1 MQLDLTILPLQS
13 DRLTLRAFTEGDRAQ
28 YAAYHRIPEVYRY
41 LYSAVPSETEL
52 DTKFNTLLRQPFLN
66 DGDTLK
72 LAVVTKEDHNLVGE
86 VVLKLTSVQAEQ
98 AELGYLLSPDF
109 GGRGYA
115 TEAARALLAAG
126 FEAFGFHRIFGR
138 VDAANGPSVRLLER
152 LGMRQEG
159 HLIANDRF
167 GDKWGDEKVFA
178 MLQEEW
184 KSFNIR
190 NESVERIGGH
200 NVQFVGSS
208 GPMLSREQDALDL
221 IGATYGRDVDII
233 VVSAERFI
241 SEFFRLNNQLAG
253 HFFQKMQN
261 YGIRLVILGDI
272 SFHLSRSKALQDF
285 VGETNRIGH
294 HLFVTDRAMLEE
306 KLVPAIRPNL

>member
-1 MQLDLTILPLQS
+1 
-13 DRLTLRAFTEGDRAQ
+13 
-28 YAAYHRIPEVYRY
+28 
-41 LYSAVPSETEL
+41 
-52 DTKFNTLLRQPFLN
+52 
-66 DGDTLK
+66 
-72 LAVVTKEDHNLVGE
+72 
-86 VVLKLTSVQAEQ
+86 
-98 AELGYLLSPDF
+98 
-109 GGRGYA
+109 
-115 TEAARALLAAG
+115 
-126 FEAFGFHRIFGR
+126 
-138 VDAANGPSVRLLER
+138 
-152 LGMRQEG
+152 
-159 HLIANDRF
+159 
-167 GDKWGDEKVFA
+167 